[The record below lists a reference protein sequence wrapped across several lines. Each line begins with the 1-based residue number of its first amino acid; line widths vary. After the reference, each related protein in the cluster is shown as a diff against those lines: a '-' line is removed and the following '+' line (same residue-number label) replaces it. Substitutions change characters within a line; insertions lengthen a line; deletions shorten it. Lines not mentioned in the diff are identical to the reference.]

1 MKEEMLTISK
11 EELIEIL
18 TKGNIFYEDGI
29 EFVLSKDGLSGV
41 LRAVMCKT
49 NSLVERTNDLYEEI
63 EELKNGSKGEWIT
76 MESFGM

>member
-1 MKEEMLTISK
+1 MADEMLTISK
-11 EELIEIL
+11 GELIEIL

-29 EFVLSKDGLSGV
+29 EFVLSRDGLSGV
-41 LRAVMCKT
+41 LRAVVCKT

-63 EELKNGSKGEWIT
+63 EDLKNGSKGEWIT